1 MRLIFSKY
9 FLLLFFLPLVSCT
22 NHGEKLSF
30 NNGDLYFTNLVTFEE
45 ADRLGSFLV
54 ENRFFDGNQKS
65 AQLTKENNRYQFRMV
80 VKEKFINDL
89 SAELNAIDFA
99 NILSAE
105 VFEGAFVE
113 IHFCDESFNT
123 LKIILP
129 E

>member
-123 LKIILP
+123 LKLILP

>member
-45 ADRLGSFLV
+45 ADRLGNFLV

-123 LKIILP
+123 LKVILP

>member
-123 LKIILP
+123 LKVILP